1 MNNNKSVEM
10 VSSPE
15 FIGIKPFNPL
25 ISQCTIKVLYVGQN
39 RNMSYISK
47 EVATKMADSLPGSP
61 IVGAFREEKGDFGD
75 HGQVM
80 TFEDGEIKFSCK
92 TKPYGFVAPDAKVWF
107 QKFTDTDE
115 FGNETEREYL
125 MTEGYLWTGQYEEAK
140 AVLDGGK
147 GQSMELDPESMDGHW
162 STDTS
167 SGCDFFIINDAIFS
181 KLCILGDDVEPC
193 FEGAAVLPKADYTA
207 ENAATEFK
215 ATLFTMMQE
224 LKTALTNNDPA
235 EGGLDMS
242 KTKYEAEDAPEIE
255 ETEAQEASA
264 AEVEEEAVEQS
275 AEEQE
280 VQDEPEAEEQTAAEE
295 EPAQEPGQEFSL
307 TQMVGE
313 IESLRKENAAL
324 VAELES
330 LKAFKLK
337 VESDEKDAL
346 IAKYFMLSD
355 EDKADVIENKA
366 NYTLD
371 EIESKL
377 ALAYV
382 RKNVDFDVEDA
393 EEEKDEEPALTFSLD
408 DEAIDTSEVST
419 DPLIEALRDYRR
431 ENSTY

>member
-1 MNNNKSVEM
+1 MNKNKSVEM

-15 FIGIKPFNPL
+15 FIDVRPFNPL

-61 IVGAFREEKGDFGD
+61 IVGAFREDVEDFGD
-75 HGQVM
+75 HGEVM
-80 TFEDGEIKFSCK
+80 TVEDGEIKFSCK
-92 TKPYGFVAPDAKVWF
+92 TRPYGFVAPDAKVWF

-125 MTEGYLWTGQYEEAK
+125 MTEGYLWTGQYAEAQ

-147 GQSMELDPESMDGHW
+147 GQSMELDSDTLEGHW
-162 STDTS
+162 STDS
-167 SGCDFFIINDAIFS
+167 SNGCDFFIINDAIFS

-193 FEGAAVLPKADYTA
+193 FEGASVLPKQAEYTA
-207 ENAATEFK
+207 GDPATEFK

-224 LKTALTNNDPA
+224 LRSALTSNDPA

-242 KTKYEAEDAPEIE
+242 KTKYEAEEAAVEEATETVDEQPVE
-255 ETEAQEASA
+255 ETPAMT
-264 AEVEEEAVEQS
+264 EEPAVEQPV
-275 AEEQE
+275 EEQPA
-280 VQDEPEAEEQTAAEE
+280 VDEAPATE
-295 EPAQEPGQEFSL
+295 EPQPEEEFSL

-313 IESLRKENAAL
+313 IEALRNENAAL
-324 VAELES
+324 LAELNS
-330 LKAFKLK
+330 LKEFKLK
-337 VESDEKDAL
+337 VENEEKDAL

-355 EDKADVIENKA
+355 EDKADVIENKV

-382 RKNVDFDVEDA
+382 RKNVDFNVEDA
-393 EEEKDEEPALTFSLD
+393 EERQDEEPALTFSLD
-408 DEAIDTSEVST
+408 DEAIDTSTVST

-431 ENSTY
+431 ENSIY